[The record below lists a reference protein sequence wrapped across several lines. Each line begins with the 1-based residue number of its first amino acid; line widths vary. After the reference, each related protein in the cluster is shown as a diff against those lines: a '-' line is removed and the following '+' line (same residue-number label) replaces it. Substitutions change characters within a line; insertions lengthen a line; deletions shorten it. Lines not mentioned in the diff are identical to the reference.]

1 MKYNKQSK
9 PNLTNSVMKSKIEE
23 LQYIDNYIY
32 DNMDKV
38 QLRNLVYELLVDD
51 SLLRS
56 FKLFK

>member
-1 MKYNKQSK
+1 
-9 PNLTNSVMKSKIEE
+9 MKSKIEE
-23 LQYIDNYIY
+23 LQYIDNFIY

>member
-1 MKYNKQSK
+1 MKN
-9 PNLTNSVMKSKIEE
+9 KIEE
-23 LQYIDNYIY
+23 LQYIDNFIY